1 MKDLKDI
8 LVLSGLRARILLI
21 VVCLVCYAGSLRN
34 DYALDDDFAF
44 YANQYVQKGFSG
56 IPDILT
62 HPYYTSSTLTFD
74 YRPVASVTFAVEKE
88 IFGNNPHIS
97 HGINLSL
104 YIIAVLLLLGAL
116 TEVVGLGLVPAFIT
130 ALIFAVHPAHTE
142 VVASIKNR
150 EELLSFIFCM
160 LAFFTVHRFFD
171 QKKLAGWLL
180 YGMLTIACLL
190 LSFASKLT
198 SIPVIVIFA
207 AMLYMQGRYRSA
219 RQFYPLFAAIALVSL
234 SYLVVILRMSN
245 RPVYDLENP
254 LVSYPGDISAKIG
267 TTAMA
272 LLFYFRFM
280 WVPHPFSFFY
290 GYNTI
295 PVVHLGDP
303 VAMLSI
309 MLHLGL
315 FIYGII
321 LFFRKNLTGLFILSY
336 FFAIALY
343 SNILI
348 PYTGIVS
355 ERALF
360 FPGLWFIGAMV
371 HWCYERL
378 SGKAVSA
385 ILRNGALALLAIVI
399 TAYGVLDMDRVA
411 QWHDTL
417 TLMSSDIPHL
427 DNSTL
432 ANYFYGCVLKN
443 NAEAQTDTAGYRR
456 YMGVSKEA
464 FYRVN
469 TLSPTYPYGYFRLG
483 LIYRYDEYNGDSAF
497 YYFNKA
503 YEYNKEQTD
512 IRYQYGR
519 TQYEFG
525 DMHRAADIFATLY
538 KDLPT
543 DTFTVF
549 YHALLQLKLHN
560 MQEGKRAAEEFMRMA
575 PGYYQSHF
583 NMGIYYELSG
593 DADNAAR
600 EYQRSVDLGC
610 TDQLVY
616 NYLIDYYSTHGREQD
631 ADRYRR
637 LRQ

>member
-1 MKDLKDI
+1 MKDLKNI
-8 LVLSGLRARILLI
+8 LVLTGLRTRMLLI
-21 VVCLVCYAGSLRN
+21 LACLVCYGISLRN
-34 DYALDDDFAF
+34 DYSLDDDFAI
-44 YANQYVQKGFSG
+44 YANQYVQKGLSG

-88 IFGNNPHIS
+88 IFGNEPRVGHAV
-97 HGINLSL
+97 NLVL
-104 YIIAVLLLLGAL
+104 YILAVLLLLGVL
-116 TEVVGLGLVPAFIT
+116 SDVIGLGLIPAFIT

-160 LAFFTVHRFFD
+160 LSFFALHRFFD
-171 QKKLAGWLL
+171 QKKLSGWLL
-180 YGMLTIACLL
+180 YGALTIASLL

-198 SIPVIVIFA
+198 TIPVIVIFG
-207 AMLYMQGRYRSA
+207 AMLYMQGRYRQA
-219 RQFYPLFAAIALVSL
+219 RLFYPIFALIAVVAIT
-234 SYLVVILRMSN
+234 YLVVILRMSN
-245 RPVYDLENP
+245 RPIYDLENP
-254 LVSYPGDISAKIG
+254 LVNYPGDISARIG

-280 WVPHPFSFFY
+280 WVPYPFSFFY
-290 GYNTI
+290 GYDTI
-295 PVVHLGDP
+295 PVVHLGEP
-303 VAMLSI
+303 AAMLSI

-315 FIYGII
+315 FIYGLI
-321 LFFRKNLTGLFILSY
+321 LFFRRDLTGLFILSY

-360 FPGLWFIGAMV
+360 FPSVWFIGAFV
-371 HWCYERL
+371 HWFYQRL
-378 SGKAVSA
+378 SGRQASA
-385 ILRNGALALLAIVI
+385 TWRNAALGLTTVMIIAYGALDIR
-399 TAYGVLDMDRVA
+399 RVD
-411 QWHDTL
+411 QWHDTIS
-417 TLMSSDIPHL
+417 LMSSDIPHL
-427 DNSTL
+427 GNSTL
-432 ANYFYGCVLKN
+432 ANYFYGCVMKN
-443 NAEAQTDTAGYRR
+443 AAEARADTAGYRR
-456 YMGVSKEA
+456 YMHASKEA
-464 FYRVN
+464 LYRVN

-525 DMHRAADIFATLY
+525 DMHRAADVFAALY

-549 YHALLQLKLHN
+549 YHALLQLKLRN
-560 MQEGKRAAEEFMRMA
+560 MQEGKRAADEFMRMA

-593 DADNAAR
+593 DPDGAAR

-616 NYLIDYYSTHGREQD
+616 NYLIDYYSAHGREQD
-631 ADRYRR
+631 ADRFRR
-637 LRQ
+637 LQN

>member
-8 LVLSGLRARILLI
+8 LVLTGLRARLLL
-21 VVCLVCYAGSLRN
+21 VAACLVCYAVSLRN
-34 DYALDDDFAF
+34 DYSLDDDFAI
-44 YANQYVQKGFSG
+44 YANQYVQKGLEG

-74 YRPVASVTFAVEKE
+74 YRPVASVTFAVEKQL
-88 IFGNNPHIS
+88 FGNNPHVG
-97 HGINLSL
+97 HAVNLAL
-104 YIIAVLLLLGAL
+104 YIIAVLLLLGVL
-116 TEVVGLGLVPAFIT
+116 TAVIGLERVPAFIT

-160 LAFFTVHRFFD
+160 LSFFALHRFFD
-171 QKKLAGWLL
+171 QRKLKDLLL
-180 YGMLTIACLL
+180 YGLLTIVCLL

-198 SIPVIVIFA
+198 SIPVIMIFG
-207 AMLYMQGRYRSA
+207 AMLWMQGRQRRA
-219 RQFYPLFAAIALVSL
+219 KLFYPILALVAIISIG
-234 SYLVVILRMSN
+234 YLVVILRMSN

-254 LVSYPGDISAKIG
+254 LVSYPGDLSAKIG

-280 WVPHPFSFFY
+280 WVPYPFSFFY

-295 PVVHLGDP
+295 PVEHLGDP
-303 VAMLSI
+303 VAMLSV

-315 FIYGII
+315 FIYGLI
-321 LFFRKNLTGLFILSY
+321 LFFRKNLTGLLILSY

-360 FPGLWFIGAMV
+360 FPSVWFIAAFV
-371 HWCYERL
+371 HWLYERL
-378 SGKAVSA
+378 SAKKASA
-385 ILRNGALALLAIVI
+385 TLRYVALSFLAIMI
-399 TAYGVLDMDRVA
+399 TGYGTLDIVRVH

-417 TLMSSDIPHL
+417 SLMSSDIPHL
-427 DNSTL
+427 NNSTL

-443 NAEAQTDTAGYRR
+443 TAEVQPDTSGYRR
-456 YMGVSKEA
+456 YMRPAKEA

-469 TLSPTYPYGYFRLG
+469 SLSPTYPYGYFRLG

-525 DMHRAADIFATLY
+525 DMHRAADVFAALY
-538 KDLPT
+538 KEIPT

-549 YHALLQLKLHN
+549 YHALLQLKLRN
-560 MQEGKRAAEEFMRMA
+560 MQEGKRAADEFMSMA
-575 PGYYQSHF
+575 PNYYQAHF

-616 NYLIDYYSTHGREQD
+616 NYLIDYYATHGREQE
-631 ADRYRR
+631 ADRFRR